1 MMKQKYTQANKAD
14 IDRWI
19 HQYGLKWAVPVSHE
33 EYIAAKCGRWNIRLT
48 PVKPIPHKWL
58 EEISGKKV
66 LGLASGG
73 GQQMPILA
81 AMGAQCTVLDIS
93 EAQLESERQVAE
105 REGYSIEILAGDMTE
120 RLPFADET
128 FDIII
133 NPVSNHYIEKAE
145 PVFQECFRV
154 LKHGGELLCGLD
166 TGIYWAFDFQ
176 DESTLRH
183 KLPFNPLENPEQM
196 AYCREQDMG
205 IQFSHTL
212 AEQIGGQLHA
222 GFTLLDIYEDT
233 NGDGPM
239 HEYNVPTFIATRAV
253 RGSGK

>member
-1 MMKQKYTQANKAD
+1 
-14 IDRWI
+14 
-19 HQYGLKWAVPVSHE
+19 
-33 EYIAAKCGRWNIRLT
+33 
-48 PVKPIPHKWL
+48 
-58 EEISGKKV
+58 
-66 LGLASGG
+66 
-73 GQQMPILA
+73 MPILTA
-81 AMGAQCTVLDIS
+81 LGARCTVLDIA
-93 EAQLESERQVAE
+93 EAQLESERRVAE

-128 FDIII
+128 FDLII

-145 PVFQECFRV
+145 PVFRECFRV
-154 LKHGGELLCGLD
+154 LKQGGELLCGLD

-196 AYCREQDMG
+196 AYCRKQDMG

-212 AEQIGGQLHA
+212 AEQIGGQLRS

-233 NGDGPM
+233 NGDGPL
-239 HEYNVPTFIATRAV
+239 HEHNVPTFIVTRAAKGG
-253 RGSGK
+253 R